1 MPESGQNLRLRLGI
15 TPWHLRGEMDAN
27 ALCRQAE
34 LAEQCGY
41 ESFWLPESHF
51 AGVPSIPEPMLLLAA
66 VAARTK
72 SLKLGTTS
80 YLLPIRNPLQAAEQI
95 AVLDQL
101 SGGRLILG
109 LGRGFRND
117 MLDAFNVD
125 PREKRQLFECTL
137 DAMKQAWSGEVVG
150 SPEHAAVMSPL
161 PLQQPHPPIWMAA
174 FGPRALQ
181 QAAEMGVPYLASPM
195 ESLDQLEKNY
205 QTYHNALIEY
215 GQPKPLEIA
224 VMRTVFISDD
234 AQLCNRVC
242 DELALVNK
250 TIKTGNLDMKKSW
263 IVGNSEQVAGEINE
277 YQRRL
282 GINYLIVARP
292 RIKGLDPGCCER
304 SVRQL
309 AEIGIDL

>member
-1 MPESGQNLRLRLGI
+1 MPEAGLNNQLRLGI
-15 TPWHLRGEMDAN
+15 TPWHLSSEMSAD

-51 AGVPSIPEPMLLLAA
+51 SGAPSIPEPMLLLAA
-66 VAARTK
+66 
-72 SLKLGTTS
+72 SIKLGTTS

-117 MLDAFNVD
+117 MLDAFKVD
-125 PREKRQLFECTL
+125 PREKRQLFERTL
-137 DAMKQAWSGEVVG
+137 DVMKLAWSGEVVG
-150 SPEHAAVMSPL
+150 SAEHAAVMSPR

-181 QAAEMGVPYLASPM
+181 QAAKMGVPYLASPM

-205 QTYHNALIEY
+205 QTYHDALIEY
-215 GQPKPLEIA
+215 GQPKPREIA
-224 VMRTVFISDD
+224 VMRTVFISGDV
-234 AQLCNRVC
+234 QLCNRVC
-242 DELALVNK
+242 DELVLMNSALKV
-250 TIKTGNLDMKKSW
+250 GNLNMEKSW
-263 IVGNSEQVAGEINE
+263 IVGNGEQVTREIRE
-277 YQRRL
+277 YKQRL
-282 GINYLIVARP
+282 GMNYLIVARP
-292 RIKGLDPGCCER
+292 RIKGLKPEYCEQ
-304 SVRQL
+304 SMRQL
-309 AEIGIDL
+309 AALAIDS

>member
-1 MPESGQNLRLRLGI
+1 MPETGLNIQLRLGI
-15 TPWHLRGEMDAN
+15 TPWHLSSGMSAD

-51 AGVPSIPEPMLLLAA
+51 AGLPSIPDPMVLLAA
-66 VAARTK
+66 VAARTT
-72 SLKLGTTS
+72 SIKLGTTS

-117 MLDAFNVD
+117 MLDAFKVD
-125 PREKRQLFECTL
+125 PREKRQLFERTL
-137 DAMKQAWSGEVVG
+137 ITMKAAWSGEVVG
-150 SPEHAAVMSPL
+150 SEEHAAVMSPG

-181 QAAEMGVPYLASPM
+181 QAAKMGAPYLASPM
-195 ESLDQLEKNY
+195 EPLDQLEKNY
-205 QTYHNALIEY
+205 QIYHNALIEY

-242 DELALVNK
+242 DELALANK
-250 TIKTGNLDMKKSW
+250 GIKAGGVDMGKSW
-263 IVGNSEQVAGEINE
+263 IVGDAEQVASEISE
-277 YQRRL
+277 YRQRL
-282 GINYLIVARP
+282 GMNYLIVTRP
-292 RIKGLDPGCCER
+292 RIKGLDSAYCEQ
-304 SVRQL
+304 SVRKL
-309 AEIGIDL
+309 AEVGRNL